1 MKTLAFL
8 MGLLVGTAQVVP
20 DDLTTPTT
28 GQAALDSDD
37 DYDDSDD
44 APPDDGTTQCTTGKK
59 LSPKWSQAVNTTMVR
74 VRIVSEI
81 VKMLDEPGIQYHPEW
96 NGIDLEPETGN
107 PQVSVENCRRLLS
120 KGLTWLGFV
129 AGPAGIVV
137 IFETGEAI
145 LLTGLALGGGPR
157 TEALADLAAKIGLGP
172 AEELAR
178 WYTSLRGEYR
188 GPVPA
193 L

>member
-1 MKTLAFL
+1 MKTLAFR
-8 MGLLVGTAQVVP
+8 MGLLLGTTQILP
-20 DDLTTPTT
+20 DDMTTPTT
-28 GQAALDSDD
+28 GQATLDSDD

-44 APPDDGTTQCTTGKK
+44 APPDNGTMLCTAGKK
-59 LSPKWSQAVNTTMVR
+59 LSPKRSQAMNTTMAR
-74 VRIVSEI
+74 VRINEV

-96 NGIDLEPETGN
+96 DGIALEPETGN
-107 PQVSVENCRRLLS
+107 PQVSLENCRRLFS

-137 IFETGEAI
+137 IFETGETI
-145 LLTGLALGGGPR
+145 LSTGLALGGGPR
-157 TEALADLAAKIGLGP
+157 TEALAALAAKIGLGP
-172 AEELAR
+172 ENELAE
-178 WYTSLRGEYR
+178 WYTSLGAEYR